1 MAAARSQPGAGLA
14 MLAAL
19 VLMSVH
25 VAGKAVRDTLFLS
38 NFEVTSLPKMMIA
51 ASAASLLAAIG
62 VSRLLSRVVP
72 ARAIPVAMV
81 VSGLAFLGEWLW
93 LRAAPQ
99 PGSVA
104 VYLHLASISL
114 VLFSGFWSVVNERFD
129 PYTAKGVVARAG
141 GFGALGGV
149 LGGLVALGLAPRIG
163 VETLLPGFAVLH
175 LACGGVVFAL
185 GGPSRPD
192 RPEEVEPN
200 APGGAGLGS
209 VLGSPLLVKMA
220 GLIILVQA
228 AEQLIDYVFKA
239 TAAGAYADEASLVSF
254 FAVFY
259 TASNLLA
266 FGLQTGLGPR
276 ALATIGLGGTLAIL
290 PAAVAF
296 ATAGAALFQ
305 RIWSVSLARAA
316 NAVFAVS
323 FFKAGFELL
332 WTPVPAETKRPAK
345 VYVDVAA
352 GGMGDLAG
360 SGLVLLLVAWIAD
373 LPGTALLGLAAA
385 LSLVSLYLVAQ
396 LHQGYVSQLAEN
408 LRTGAVTL
416 SDSDVHDATTAHT
429 LADGRHTVDRAE
441 LLARIRELDQ
451 AGAAPSRAGGAA
463 STGDAAP
470 AVSTAEALER
480 ISDLLSGEPER
491 VREALRASAGV
502 LELVSLV
509 VPMLGR
515 HALADD
521 ALSFLCEVAPRAVGH
536 LGDVLLD
543 PETEVVIRRRVPR
556 ALEAAPGLRAMDSL
570 VRGFEDEDFEVR
582 LACARSAVRV
592 VDVDR
597 ACRVPGQQV
606 LSLVQR
612 ELEVSERKWEQQGRR
627 RGQHVDEPALLETG
641 DLARV
646 DRSMELVFSLLA
658 LAYGVEVMA
667 STLRALHSADPTLR
681 GTALEY
687 IQTMLPEKLRRRLVQ
702 RVPGGDTARV
712 TQRRSEELA
721 QALMQSSAS
730 LPRRGG
736 GSSSS

>member
-1 MAAARSQPGAGLA
+1 
-14 MLAAL
+14 
-19 VLMSVH
+19 
-25 VAGKAVRDTLFLS
+25 
-38 NFEVTSLPKMMIA
+38 
-51 ASAASLLAAIG
+51 
-62 VSRLLSRVVP
+62 
-72 ARAIPVAMV
+72 
-81 VSGLAFLGEWLW
+81 
-93 LRAAPQ
+93 
-99 PGSVA
+99 
-104 VYLHLASISL
+104 
-114 VLFSGFWSVVNERFD
+114 
-129 PYTAKGVVARAG
+129 
-141 GFGALGGV
+141 
-149 LGGLVALGLAPRIG
+149 
-163 VETLLPGFAVLH
+163 
-175 LACGGVVFAL
+175 
-185 GGPSRPD
+185 
-192 RPEEVEPN
+192 
-200 APGGAGLGS
+200 
-209 VLGSPLLVKMA
+209 
-220 GLIILVQA
+220 
-228 AEQLIDYVFKA
+228 
-239 TAAGAYADEASLVSF
+239 
-254 FAVFY
+254 
-259 TASNLLA
+259 
-266 FGLQTGLGPR
+266 
-276 ALATIGLGGTLAIL
+276 
-290 PAAVAF
+290 
-296 ATAGAALFQ
+296 
-305 RIWSVSLARAA
+305 
-316 NAVFAVS
+316 VS